1 MMPGIL
7 AHAAPLAPPT
17 LARVLAAWTFAPLVL
32 VPLFVVGWLY
42 LRGVRRVAHRFPAN
56 PWPRRRTA
64 WFLGGLGVIVVA
76 LASPVDAYA
85 GVLLWVHMIQHV
97 LLAFVAA
104 PMLVAAAPVTL
115 SLRALA
121 PSGRPRRLVQRTVHG
136 RVVRGLTN
144 PLVAWVLFAATM
156 AGTHFSPLYEA
167 SLEHP
172 VVHDL
177 EHLLYLSAGLL
188 FWYPV
193 VGIDPSAWRMPHPLR
208 LLYVI
213 LAGPVNTF
221 VALAIYSSGSV
232 LYPYYASLQ
241 RTWGPSPL
249 GDQQWAGAIMWVS
262 GDIALLIAVVLVAA
276 AWMRYDR
283 IEAARIDRRLDEQ
296 EARLRLGGG

>member
-1 MMPGIL
+1 
-7 AHAAPLAPPT
+7 LAPPT
-17 LARVLAAWTFAPLVL
+17 LARVLSAWAFEPLVL
-32 VPLFVVGWLY
+32 VPLAIVAWLY
-42 LRGVRRVAHRFPAN
+42 LRGVRLVAGRFPAN
-56 PWPRRRTA
+56 PWPSARTT
-64 WFLGGLGVIVVA
+64 WFLGGLAVIFVA
-76 LASPVDAYA
+76 LGSPVDVYA

-104 PMLVAAAPVTL
+104 PMLVAAAPITL
-115 SLRALA
+115 SLRALT
-121 PSGRPRRLVQRTVHG
+121 PSGKARRFVQRTVHG
-136 RVVRGLTN
+136 RVVRALTN
-144 PLVAWVLFAATM
+144 PLVAWITFAATM
-156 AGTHFSPLYEA
+156 VGTHFSPLYEA

-172 VVHDL
+172 LVHDV
-177 EHLLYLSAGLL
+177 EHLLFLSAALL

-221 VALAIYSSGSV
+221 VALAIYSSTAV

-241 RTWGPSPL
+241 RDWGPSPL
-249 GDQQWAGAIMWVS
+249 GDQQWGGAIMWVT

-296 EARLRLGGG
+296 EARLRLQGG